1 MICDCFFRMASSF
14 KSIWISQEWQQ
25 TKKET
30 PKRLRKT
37 CLVGGCLSPLKN
49 VLVKMG
55 WFIFPNFPGWKL
67 TIIELNPRPSC
78 YCCPSFKIYKSLCFP
93 DLLPHKGSGAIMG
106 CHEICRDLKFSSL
119 VEGGS
124 RKQWLATGSDWN
136 FVGEYILSITM
147 KKILTCGKCSFL
159 RFGIIV
165 VTNNDHN
172 DNRSISNWRFGNWS
186 KFFLPQKGRKLRN
199 LVPTWI
205 AWRVWRRFTYP
216 VAPEELPKPNRKGLS
231 SNFQST
237 IFQGLCLLN
246 FGGVPVPFQTW
257 T

>member
-1 MICDCFFRMASSF
+1 MWLLFSYGFKFQEYLNLTRMATNKKGDSEKTEKDLSSWWF
-14 KSIWISQEWQQ
+14 FIPIEKCARQN
-25 TKKET
+25 
-30 PKRLRKT
+30 
-37 CLVGGCLSPLKN
+37 G
-49 VLVKMG
+49 
-55 WFIFPNFPGWKL
+55 FIFPNFPGWKL

-119 VEGGS
+119 VEVVQENNGWQRAVIGTLLVSIFLVSPWKNSWHVEYVHFWGLESLLLQITIIMITGASPIEGLAIGPSFSCLRKAGS
-124 RKQWLATGSDWN
+124 W
-136 FVGEYILSITM
+136 E
-147 KKILTCGKCSFL
+147 
-159 RFGIIV
+159 
-165 VTNNDHN
+165 
-172 DNRSISNWRFGNWS
+172 NW
-186 KFFLPQKGRKLRN
+186 
-199 LVPTWI
+199 VPTQI

-216 VAPEELPKPNRKGLS
+216 EAPEELPNPNRKGLS